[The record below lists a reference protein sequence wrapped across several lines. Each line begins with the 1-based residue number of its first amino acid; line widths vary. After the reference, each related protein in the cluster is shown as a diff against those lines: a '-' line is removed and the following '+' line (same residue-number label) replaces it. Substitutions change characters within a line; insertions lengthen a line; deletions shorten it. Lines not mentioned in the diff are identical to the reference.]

1 MSGHWYAKQA
11 RNLAEKLDR
20 RPQSAFTTGCAYYG
34 QLINIMYLIIIS
46 PSISLYFSMIF
57 FSGICIAKSL
67 KISRLATDEE
77 FDEIIRQLLDG
88 HKARAVVMF
97 VNEDNCR
104 KLLKTLKR
112 SNSSTELTFLAS
124 DSWGAK
130 IHPVYGQELVAE
142 GAVTLL
148 PKRRV
153 IKGNICI

>member
-1 MSGHWYAKQA
+1 MIDREYVLSGV
-11 RNLAEKLDR
+11 
-20 RPQSAFTTGCAYYG
+20 
-34 QLINIMYLIIIS
+34 
-46 PSISLYFSMIF
+46 
-57 FSGICIAKSL
+57 CIAKSL
-67 KISRLATDEE
+67 KISRLATDKE
-77 FDEIIRQLLDG
+77 FDDIIHQLLDG

-130 IHPVYGQELVAE
+130 IHPVYGQEIVAE

-153 IKGNICI
+153 IKGNLYQRIQNHGYRHI

>member
-1 MSGHWYAKQA
+1 
-11 RNLAEKLDR
+11 
-20 RPQSAFTTGCAYYG
+20 
-34 QLINIMYLIIIS
+34 
-46 PSISLYFSMIF
+46 
-57 FSGICIAKSL
+57 
-67 KISRLATDEE
+67 
-77 FDEIIRQLLDG
+77 
-88 HKARAVVMF
+88 MF

-130 IHPVYGQELVAE
+130 IHPVYGHELVAE

-153 IKGNICI
+153 IEGKFNVSKGSQTKAAEVKWYNISHFPKQ